1 MLTIYT
7 APGCYPGLEDKRFS
21 ALYDSIYRL
30 GNDIHGI
37 EKINQIIIYRT
48 EKRKIGQLFYRM
60 KTLPLPSVSIDIYL
74 DIIPFFINIH
84 LNIIQLS

>member
-1 MLTIYT
+1 MTFTALNKSMYRLDNNIYSLI
-7 APGCYPGLEDKRFS
+7 YN
-21 ALYDSIYRL
+21 IYRL
-30 GNDIHGI
+30 VNGIHGI

-60 KTLPLPSVSIDIYL
+60 KTLPLPSVSISIYL